1 MAEELRRLIE
11 SEVEPIVNGLGFRLV
26 ELRHGQSRKQNHV
39 SITVYRPEGVSVDD
53 CATISR
59 MLYPRLE
66 LIEELDYLRL
76 EVTSPG
82 LDRVLKRPEEYEIF
96 AGRGARVLTKSEGRW
111 VGGTIQGIH
120 SDRLRMLR
128 RDSTILEIALDDIQK
143 ARLDDSEEVK
153 T

>member
-1 MAEELRRLIE
+1 MAEELKRLIE

-53 CATISR
+53 CAAISR

-66 LIEELDYLRL
+66 LIEDMDNLRL

-82 LDRVLKRPEEYEIF
+82 LDRVIKRPEEYEIF
-96 AGRGARVLTKSEGRW
+96 TGRGARVLTKSEGCW

-120 SDRLRMLR
+120 GESLRLTR
-128 RDSTILEIALDDIQK
+128 RDSTTLEVPLDDIQK

>member
-66 LIEELDYLRL
+66 LRSSRSDEERGTLGRRYHSGYARRPLAN
-76 EVTSPG
+76 VAQGFHHPG
-82 LDRVLKRPEEYEIF
+82 DC
-96 AGRGARVLTKSEGRW
+96 ARRHTEGETR
-111 VGGTIQGIH
+111 
-120 SDRLRMLR
+120 
-128 RDSTILEIALDDIQK
+128 
-143 ARLDDSEEVK
+143 
-153 T
+153 